1 MVHLMYR
8 CSKRGIR
15 KGPGPGASS
24 RQQQEAYADV
34 CWRMLTDVCWHMLTY
49 AYVSIRQAVA
59 SSRQQEE
66 ADGFRTIFE
75 RERAYARC
83 IQAFYRNRHV
93 LASRGR
99 RTCATS
105 SSWSATR
112 QQFPLTHWLRV
123 VISTLW
129 GTLMLTYADVCWR
142 MLTYASD
149 TLTTRRNI
157 DSKREAS
164 VF

>member
-1 MVHLMYR
+1 MGACRGWPLSWQRTRGGVARMVHLMYR

-24 RQQQEAYADV
+24 RQQQEPYADI
-34 CWRMLTDVCWHMLTY
+34 CWRML
-49 AYVSIRQAVA
+49 
-59 SSRQQEE
+59 
-66 ADGFRTIFE
+66 E

-149 TLTTRRNI
+149 TLATRRNI